1 MQLIYSL
8 IYMVIEFQIKETI
21 EKFISFKYA
30 GGFRSST
37 RIFPRVLYRALNTT
51 DVNIY
56 KGVQSTVCQTAT
68 SNFKIH

>member
-30 GGFRSST
+30 GGFGLQRVYSQECCIGRST
-37 RIFPRVLYRALNTT
+37 QRM
-51 DVNIY
+51 
-56 KGVQSTVCQTAT
+56 
-68 SNFKIH
+68 